1 MLSIISIIISIMI
14 LSIIAFRAFKE
25 CGCQFRFYSSG
36 SASKG
41 RDKDDK
47 GAGSHGFILENIG
60 QYPCKNAT
68 VSPLYKSL
76 DEKDGP
82 DEIISGESMSFNHI
96 MQGESISIHIH
107 TDWESHSLIR
117 PVGMSIEYKIFGF
130 IPRKIDVMK
139 QQATTEKRYTLKS
152 DK

>member
-1 MLSIISIIISIMI
+1 
-14 LSIIAFRAFKE
+14 
-25 CGCQFRFYSSG
+25 
-36 SASKG
+36 
-41 RDKDDK
+41 
-47 GAGSHGFILENIG
+47 
-60 QYPCKNAT
+60 
-68 VSPLYKSL
+68 
-76 DEKDGP
+76 
-82 DEIISGESMSFNHI
+82 MSFNHI

-117 PVGMSIEYKIFGF
+117 PVGMSIEYKTFGF